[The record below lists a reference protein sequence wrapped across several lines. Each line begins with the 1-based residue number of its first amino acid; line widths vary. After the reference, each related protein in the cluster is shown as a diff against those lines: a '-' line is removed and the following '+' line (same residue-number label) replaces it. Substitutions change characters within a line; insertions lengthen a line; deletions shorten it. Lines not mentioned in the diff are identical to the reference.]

1 VDVTYSIFRDKMNY
15 LSPAKPRIFAHR
27 GFVKSGKDENATS
40 SFFAAISAGATH
52 IETDV
57 RVTRDLVPVLL
68 HDATLQAAAGDERAL
83 ADVNWHEIKDIRLS
97 NGGRLL
103 SLEEALIVFGTAFFN
118 IDLKESAA
126 VGPVCDVIRKV
137 KAQNRVL
144 LASFSQVR
152 VEKAMKLLKG
162 RSVASAGS
170 SRVVALKL
178 LSALGLPITG
188 LAKGL
193 VAVQVPVRQNGLRF
207 DTKQFIRAMHKVGLE
222 VHFWTINDPAE
233 MKRLVALGA
242 DGIVTDRTDLAVAA
256 LR

>member
-1 VDVTYSIFRDKMNY
+1 MNY
-15 LSPAKPRIFAHR
+15 LSPTKPRILAHR

-40 SFFAAISAGATH
+40 SFFEAISVGATH

-68 HDATLQAAAGDERAL
+68 HDATLLQAAGDDRAL
-83 ADVNWHEIKDIRLS
+83 ADVNWHEIKDIRLK

-103 SLEEALIVFGTAFFN
+103 SLEEALIVFGTARFN
-118 IDLKESAA
+118 IDIKEASA
-126 VGPVCDVIRKV
+126 VGPVCEVIRKV

-144 LASFSQVR
+144 IASFSQAR
-152 VEKAMKLLKG
+152 IDKALKLLKG
-162 RSVASAGS
+162 RCVASAGS
-170 SRVVALKL
+170 SKVVALKL
-178 LSALGLPITG
+178 FSMLGMPLSAL
-188 LAKGL
+188 AKGV
-193 VAVQVPVRQNGLRF
+193 VAVQVPLRQGVLRF
-207 DTKQFIRAMHKVGLE
+207 DSKHFIKSMQKVGLE